1 MGVAAIHGA
10 MRCVIISG
18 MKIGDLV
25 IRTDKYDKRNTEHRI
40 GSERDLKYHLDLQAQ
55 GYEYTVVGAKNEE
68 SAAVET
74 KKEESASAGTKKEEF
89 DFDLPEEKN
98 GLRIH
103 RARPED
109 CESCSA

>member
-1 MGVAAIHGA
+1 MTTLKV
-10 MRCVIISG
+10 
-18 MKIGDLV
+18 GDHV
-25 IRTDKYDKRNTEHRI
+25 IRTDKYDKRNTEHHIRT
-40 GSERDLKYHLDLQAQ
+40 ERELAFHNDLQAQ
-55 GYEYTVVGAKNEE
+55 GYEYTVVGAKRDKPVVAE
-68 SAAVET
+68 AA
-74 KKEESASAGTKKEEF
+74 KNEF

>member
-1 MGVAAIHGA
+1 
-10 MRCVIISG
+10 

-55 GYEYTVVGAKNEE
+55 GYEYSVVGAKEEE
-68 SAAVET
+68 SVV
-74 KKEESASAGTKKEEF
+74 AGTKKEEF

-103 RARPED
+103 RARPAD
-109 CESCSA
+109 CESCSS

>member
-1 MGVAAIHGA
+1 
-10 MRCVIISG
+10 

-40 GSERDLKYHLDLQAQ
+40 GSERDLKYHLDLQTQ
-55 GYEYTVVGAKNEE
+55 GYEYHVVGEKEKE
-68 SAAVET
+68 SAVVE
-74 KKEESASAGTKKEEF
+74 TKKEEF

-103 RARPED
+103 RVRPED

>member
-1 MGVAAIHGA
+1 
-10 MRCVIISG
+10 
-18 MKIGDLV
+18 MKIGDIV

-40 GSERDLKYHLDLQAQ
+40 GSERDLKYNLDLQAQ
-55 GYEYTVVGAKNEE
+55 GYEYTIMGAK
-68 SAAVET
+68 
-74 KKEESASAGTKKEEF
+74 KEDF

>member
-1 MGVAAIHGA
+1 
-10 MRCVIISG
+10 

-40 GSERDLKYHLDLQAQ
+40 ASERDLKYHLDLQAQ
-55 GYEYTVVGAKNEE
+55 GYEYTVVGAK
-68 SAAVET
+68 
-74 KKEESASAGTKKEEF
+74 GGEF